1 MTKGTT
7 SATESSL
14 HDLLVPVLAE
24 ANLELIDIVCTGLG
38 TPAAAVEIRVD
49 HSPQHPLGGRI
60 DLEGVSVA
68 TRIIDTALEAHDPI
82 AGGYTLEVS
91 SPGLER
97 PLRTPDHF
105 RRFLGTVVS
114 VKTVASAEGERRIE
128 GRLDAADTAAD
139 GGITVAGR
147 AISYADIERART
159 VFVWGPQPKPG
170 TGSKPGKVANSA
182 NSPNA
187 AANAA
192 KNAATTALPATS
204 QHPHKQATPQ
214 RPQAQQVADHRPG
227 GTR

>member
-1 MTKGTT
+1 M
-7 SATESSL
+7 
-14 HDLLVPVLAE
+14 LVPVLAE

-114 VKTVASAEGERRIE
+114 VKTVASAEGERRVE
-128 GRLDAADTAAD
+128 GRLDAADGAAD

-170 TGSKPGKVANSA
+170 TGSKPGKVANSVNSA
-182 NSPNA
+182 NA
-187 AANAA
+187 AA
-192 KNAATTALPATS
+192 KNAATALPATS
-204 QHPHKQATPQ
+204 QHPHKQATPP